1 MSDLA
6 TAIVG
11 QIVDGMNPQNQ
22 MVTSFLGTQSLT
34 AQAQAVST
42 IGPLRQKAEDDSAPQ
57 SVKDASDRILNKLGK

>member
-1 MSDLA
+1 
-6 TAIVG
+6 
-11 QIVDGMNPQNQ
+11 MNPQNQ